1 MKLKELVRPNIWNL
15 NPYSCARSE
24 FKGNASVFLDANENP
39 FNSPFNRYPDP
50 LQLKVKEKIAQIK
63 DVLSEN
69 IFLGVGSDECIDMA
83 YRTFCVPGVDNVVAM
98 SPSYGMYEVCADI
111 NDIEYRKVNLTE
123 TFELDV
129 DALIN
134 ATDDHSKIIWLCSP
148 NNPTGNAFDIE
159 RIKEVYDR
167 FSGIL
172 IVDEA
177 YIDFS
182 SKGSM
187 IKYIDELPRLI
198 VLQTFSKAWGS
209 AGVRLGVAYSNKEII
224 GIYSKV
230 KYPYNVNI
238 LTQNYAIDMLEN
250 YKEVTDW
257 VSKLL
262 RNRLILKADL
272 QKLSCVQKIYPTDA
286 NFMLVKVNDADALY
300 DYLRNENIIV
310 RNRNKI
316 EKCLGCLRI
325 TVGTENE
332 NAELIAKITD
342 YEGKE

>member
-134 ATDDHSKIIWLCSP
+134 ATDDHTKIIWLCSP